1 MTEPARFNSSWIA
14 LSSSVGSDGC
24 ENAVQGEGPV
34 VVDGQRDDVCADV
47 MPMLEHG
54 RYEAIL

>member
-1 MTEPARFNSSWIA
+1 MTEPARSNLSWTA

-24 ENAVQGEGPV
+24 ENAAQGEGPV
-34 VVDGQRDDVCADV
+34 VEGQRDDVCADV
-47 MPMLEHG
+47 MPLLEHG